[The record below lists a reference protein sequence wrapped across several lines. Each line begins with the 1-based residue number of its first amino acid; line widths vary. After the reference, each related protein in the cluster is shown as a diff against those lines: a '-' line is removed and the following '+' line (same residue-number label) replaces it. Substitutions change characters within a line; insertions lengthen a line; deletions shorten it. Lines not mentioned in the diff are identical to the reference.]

1 MHIIIFA
8 LDKEETMTLYEEP
21 FGRLRPFGVGFDEMF
36 RKLDAIHNQPQGN
49 YPPYNILKLTEDTFV
64 IEIAAAGFSKKDFGI
79 NLKDGSLLVKAETKE
94 TNDDLEYLHKG
105 IAARS
110 FERVFALADHV
121 KVEDA
126 TYVDGILA
134 IKLIREIPEEEKPIE
149 IKIK

>member
-1 MHIIIFA
+1 
-8 LDKEETMTLYEEP
+8 MTLYEEP